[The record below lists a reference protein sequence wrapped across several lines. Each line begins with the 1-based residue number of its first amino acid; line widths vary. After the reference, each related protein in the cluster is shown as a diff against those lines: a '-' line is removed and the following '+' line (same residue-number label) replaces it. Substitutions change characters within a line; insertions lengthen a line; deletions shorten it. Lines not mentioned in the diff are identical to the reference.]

1 MYMKL
6 AGGILWYEYWV
17 RNFTVLVWMKNGCT
31 ESHFD
36 IYSVENKNKIS
47 TNKKDKLNKD
57 YLSLFLFS
65 FKIIRIFKNPI

>member
-17 RNFTVLVWMKNGCT
+17 RNFTVLGWMKNGCT
-31 ESHFD
+31 EGHFD

-65 FKIIRIFKNPI
+65 FKIIRIFKNPM